1 MQNFFGIFF
10 LSVRFIPPKRSLV
23 FARGTVF
30 SLAALGALAGCGE
43 QSFPKGTGAS
53 GTLTGVVAK
62 ADSGVEL
69 INKLSADRQVAFD
82 WMHQPAEKAI
92 IAGDPADAAAPWRAK
107 VTEGWN
113 EVAFARV
120 REDERYDDFA
130 QVVTSVGS
138 FKIGINVT
146 HSPNHARNLILL
158 IKHGFFDRRKLV
170 FEDGIAFIDV
180 SSRELGYSL
189 RPEIFPMIPVRGA
202 IIVEKDGEDRS
213 HAGRIGF
220 CLRNRPDLAG
230 KVTIIAGIDGPEA
243 EPVLDRID
251 QELEKAPGSVMVESI
266 EWTRR
271 QGPLFLADGG
281 IRLPTMG
288 ADGRPVVGTPG
299 EDASVLPTE
308 AADPDRLEPPR
319 N

>member
-1 MQNFFGIFF
+1 MQNLCGIFF
-10 LSVRFIPPKRSLV
+10 CSLRLIPPKRLPV
-23 FARGTVF
+23 FARGIIF
-30 SLAALGALAGCGE
+30 SLAALAGCGE

-82 WMHQPAEKAI
+82 WMHQPVEKAI
-92 IAGDPADAAAPWRAK
+92 IVDDLADASSASWRAK

-113 EVAFARV
+113 ELAFAKV

-130 QVVTSVGS
+130 QVVTSAGS
-138 FKIGINVT
+138 FRIGINVT

-158 IKHGFFDRRKLV
+158 IKHGFFDRKKLV
-170 FEDGIAFIDV
+170 LEDGIAFIDV
-180 SSRELGYSL
+180 SSQELGYSL

-213 HAGRIGF
+213 HSGRIGF

-243 EPVLDRID
+243 EPVLDRIN
-251 QELEKAPGSVMVESI
+251 QELEQTPGSVMVESI

-271 QGPLFLADGG
+271 QGPLFLADGS
-281 IRLPTMG
+281 IRLPTIG

-299 EDASVLPTE
+299 EDASVLPSE
-308 AADPDRLEPPR
+308 ASDPDRLEPPR